1 MKSRQQKD
9 LEAARKYANSLDE
22 AALKDSIRFNMSV
35 LDFAVRVGRFEAR
48 HSSQRYDCVFG
59 DLERRVLLLREL
71 LIRYGVEARPRLS
84 YKQIFR
90 SVRARNS
97 RESLSDRSPSST

>member
-71 LIRYGVEARPRLS
+71 LIRFGVELRPRLS
-84 YKQIFR
+84 DSRISD
-90 SVRARNS
+90 SVRR
-97 RESLSDRSPSST
+97 